1 MKSQPEK
8 SPLKMQ
14 GKREN
19 VGREKTRLF
28 GDSVKEELDL
38 TTQQSLE
45 CEALAGTRG

>member
-8 SPLKMQ
+8 SPLKCRVN
-14 GKREN
+14 GKTL
-19 VGREKTRLF
+19 GGEKTRLF